1 MSLPGNAAAAELL
14 LVNSE
19 EPERYMKVS
28 LGVERVDIYHPRSD
42 DSHQK
47 IQF

>member
-14 LVNSE
+14 LVNSK

-28 LGVERVDIYHPRSD
+28 LGVEHVDIYHPRSD